1 MDSFN
6 DLKIDSWLLG
16 NIERLGFSK
25 PTEVQERSI
34 PIILSGSDVSVRAK
48 TGTGKTGAYLIPILQ
63 MLHNHS
69 GKVRAIVIVPTRE
82 LSLQVYHFGR
92 SLCHGSG
99 LNISVVYGG
108 VSINPQIQELRQ
120 GADIVVGTPGR
131 ILDLANRG
139 DLKLRDIEFVVLDE
153 ADIMLDMGFIDDI
166 KDIISRTDE
175 NKRRMLLFSA
185 TMPEEIVGIADRYM
199 KNKEKII
206 VGEEEDIVVNTI
218 RHLYA
223 VSNKSRKFSTLLAY
237 LKRYS
242 PKKTIIFTATQH
254 RTESVFNVLKGMG
267 YSPFIIH
274 GGLTQA
280 KREYQMNSFRKQD
293 KSMLI
298 ATNVAS
304 RGIDISEISDIINFD
319 APDEPKVYV
328 HRVGRSAR
336 MGKEGRAFTI
346 FEYEQMQMLGLIE
359 RFIGMRFEKVELDT
373 KEFSNIDFA
382 KYIGYNRYEHGNER
396 TNRGFGERRERDM
409 HQRSRDSKVPGYIR
423 PGSRPYYHR
432 RNSYN
437 R

>member
-1 MDSFN
+1 M
-6 DLKIDSWLLG
+6 
-16 NIERLGFSK
+16 
-25 PTEVQERSI
+25 
-34 PIILSGSDVSVRAK
+34 
-48 TGTGKTGAYLIPILQ
+48 
-63 MLHNHS
+63 
-69 GKVRAIVIVPTRE
+69 
-82 LSLQVYHFGR
+82 
-92 SLCHGSG
+92 
-99 LNISVVYGG
+99 VYGG

-120 GADIVVGTPGR
+120 GVDIVVGTPGR
-131 ILDLANRG
+131 ILDLADRG
-139 DLKLRDIEFVVLDE
+139 DLKLKDIEFIVLDE
-153 ADIMLDMGFIDDI
+153 ADIMLDMGFVDDI

-175 NKRRMLLFSA
+175 SKRHMLLFSA
-185 TMPEEIVGIADRYM
+185 TMPEEIVGIADMYM
-199 KNKEKII
+199 KDKARI
-206 VGEEEDIVVNTI
+206 VIGEEEDIMVNTI

-254 RTESVFNVLKGMG
+254 RTESVFNVLKGVG

-280 KREYQMNSFRKQD
+280 KREYQMNAFRKEE

-319 APDEPKVYV
+319 APDDPKVYV

-359 RFIGMRFEKVELDT
+359 RFIGVRFEKVELDT
-373 KEFSNIDFA
+373 REFGNVDFA
-382 KYIGYNRYEHGNER
+382 KYIGYNKYRQDRGGIG
-396 TNRGFGERRERDM
+396 RGFGRGREGVERH
-409 HQRSRDSKVPGYIR
+409 HQSRDSKNPGYIK
-423 PGSRPYYHR
+423 PGSRPYYRSR
-432 RNSYN
+432 RHDSYS